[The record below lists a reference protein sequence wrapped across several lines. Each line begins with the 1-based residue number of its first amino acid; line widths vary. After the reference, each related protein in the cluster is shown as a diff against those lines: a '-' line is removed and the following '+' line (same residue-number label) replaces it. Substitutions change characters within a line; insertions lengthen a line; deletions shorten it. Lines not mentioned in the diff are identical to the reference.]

1 MPTLNSKVI
10 AINEIKKQQP
20 HSGKELMLGIL
31 WIYLLYFWF
40 ECFNPIT
47 NTVMNKTT
55 CHTMEE
61 WKNAYTNIS
70 AVLSFVKSIPNPLS
84 HIWLIFS
91 LSFHFRWSN
100 FFHISMG
107 NSHIYFV
114 FMWFCLSVC
123 LLVCPQ
129 IIYVHAHCKINTFFT
144 VNYTTEIMDSIDTYA
159 KLWSKI
165 YVIILNGRFRVCFN

>member
-1 MPTLNSKVI
+1 MLEESKTKWITVPALNSKVI
-10 AINEIKKQQP
+10 AINGIKKQQP
-20 HSGKELMLGIL
+20 HSGKELMLGIF

-61 WKNAYTNIS
+61 WKNTYTKIS

-100 FFHISMG
+100 FFRISMG

-114 FMWFCLSVC
+114 CMWFCLSVC
-123 LLVCPQ
+123 LLVCP
-129 IIYVHAHCKINTFFT
+129 
-144 VNYTTEIMDSIDTYA
+144 
-159 KLWSKI
+159 
-165 YVIILNGRFRVCFN
+165 